1 MSNARRRSRSVAASA
16 LAAVALTAGLA
27 ACTESPEDIAATST
41 TASTLPAEVPSVS
54 VMWTEPTEDT
64 GPDVRVP
71 VYASIQGGTVDDVLT
86 GISVDAE
93 LAASAELVPAG
104 PLELP
109 ANQTVNLT
117 SDGVYIELVGLAEP
131 LDYNH
136 AFELTLEFE
145 TADDLVVHGAVRNP
159 VDPTDGL

>member
-16 LAAVALTAGLA
+16 LAIVALTAGLS
-27 ACTESPEDIAATST
+27 ACVESPEDIAATST
-41 TASTLPAEVPSVS
+41 TASTLPAEVPTVS

-86 GISVDAE
+86 GISVDGD

-109 ANQTVNLT
+109 ANKTVNLD
-117 SDGVYIELVGLAEP
+117 SNGAYIELVGLEEP
-131 LDYNH
+131 LEYNH

-145 TADDLVVHGAVRNP
+145 TAEDLDVHGAVRNP
-159 VDPTDGL
+159 FDPTDGL